1 LSTSVE
7 IPFFHFHCYKHELA
21 NLRKQAAPKSQQAR
35 DPSKVSHHIDRIGY
49 HFRCEIVEEAC
60 DALGY
65 VPYEDTFITTAD
77 LVQKQQDSVIARA
90 FEKHGATFDRV
101 KANEET
107 PEQVR
112 AAIKELFPKIP
123 QHDLDEV
130 IAHAWDTTSDRVGKA
145 QDLELPRRVQLA
157 VIARARHTYTDYDVL
172 LKAFGVWSVV
182 RKMVEPTLLQ
192 KLIEW
197 RGETGDDDEALEE
210 IVRETIVIDDDD
222 DDDDSSDTS
231 NASDISMEIS
241 HRPAAAEDLRAEEA
255 SERDHRFFHGRM
267 PDRMQAQRTNL
278 ARQKIHTYRSQAQ
291 NARAFAQNQ
300 PAAYPYPTDRPF
312 QRITLPLDDV
322 AEAPGQVVIGGRLMR
337 LVSSPFSSM

>member
-1 LSTSVE
+1 
-7 IPFFHFHCYKHELA
+7 
-21 NLRKQAAPKSQQAR
+21 
-35 DPSKVSHHIDRIGY
+35 VSHHIDRIGY

-60 DALGY
+60 EALGY
-65 VPYEDTFITTAD
+65 VPYENTFITTAD
-77 LVQKQQDSVIARA
+77 LVQKQQNSVIARA
-90 FEKHGATFDRV
+90 FAKHGATFDRV

-130 IAHAWDTTSDRVGKA
+130 LAHAWDTTSDRVGSA
-145 QDLELPRRVQLA
+145 TDLPLPRRVQLA
-157 VIARARHTYTDYDVL
+157 VIARARHLYTDYDAL
-172 LKAFGVWSVV
+172 LKAFGVWSTV

-222 DDDDSSDTS
+222 SSSSSSDTS

-241 HRPAAAEDLRAEEA
+241 HHPAAAEDLRAEEA
-255 SERDHRFFHGRM
+255 SERDHRFFQRRM
-267 PDRMQAQRTNL
+267 PDRMQAQRTDL

-312 QRITLPLDDV
+312 QRIDFSSHHT
-322 AEAPGQVVIGGRLMR
+322 AEAPNQVVVGGQIMR
-337 LVSSPFSSM
+337 LVSSPFSSMEV